1 MTIKSAFRPLRAV
14 LVGAALVLP
23 VAAFAQQPAP
33 ASAAAPQ
40 ISAAHLAAAREVVE
54 SSGISRSFTPLVGQF
69 MDQIA
74 GTATRTR
81 PELIN
86 DMKAVM
92 TQLKPEFDKQTNEI
106 VDITARIF
114 AGRLSETELK
124 DTAAFF
130 KSASGKKYVETQ
142 PIVLDDVVGAMQGWS
157 EKLSTDMMTR
167 VRAEMKKKGHEM

>member
-33 ASAAAPQ
+33 APAAAPQ
-40 ISAAHLAAAREVVE
+40 ISAAHLAAARDVVE

-142 PIVLDDVVGAMQGWS
+142 PRFLDDLVPAIDGWAART
-157 EKLSTDMMTR
+157 LPATVDQ
-167 VRAEMKKKGHEM
+167 VRAIMNQKGHKL